1 MIPAKNSA
9 QRKEKRIMGID
20 ENLLKRLWIKRYGN
34 NPWARDCYGYWIYFY
49 DHGRDCR
56 KRTTPD
62 GRLEDCGWEIDH
74 ILPEA
79 RGGSDYES
87 NLEFVYHVC
96 NEKKS
101 DKTVY
106 ELANGKIY
114 EVKSRPYKPGYGI
127 YSRTLGRFIDWTS
140 KN

>member
-1 MIPAKNSA
+1 MS
-9 QRKEKRIMGID
+9 ID

-34 NPWARDCYGYWIYFY
+34 NQWAKDCYGYWINFY

-74 ILPEA
+74 ILPES
-79 RGGSDYES
+79 RGGTDYES

-106 ELANGKIY
+106 ELANGRVY
-114 EVKSRPYKPGYGI
+114 EVRNRYYKSGYGI
-127 YSRTLGRFIDWTS
+127 FSRTLGRFIDWTS
-140 KN
+140 NN

>member
-1 MIPAKNSA
+1 MISA
-9 QRKEKRIMGID
+9 QRKEKRIMSID
-20 ENLLKRLWIKRYGN
+20 ENLLRRLWIKRYGN
-34 NPWARDCYGYWIYFY
+34 NPWAKDCYGYWINYN

-56 KRTTPD
+56 KRYTPD

-74 ILPEA
+74 ILPES
-79 RGGSDYES
+79 RGGSDYEF

-106 ELANGKIY
+106 ELANDRIY
-114 EVKSRPYKPGYGI
+114 EVRSRPYKPGYGI
-127 YSRTLGRFIDWTS
+127 YSRSLGRFIDWTS
-140 KN
+140 RN

>member
-1 MIPAKNSA
+1 
-9 QRKEKRIMGID
+9 MGID
-20 ENLLKRLWIKRYGN
+20 ENLLKRLWVKRYGN

-74 ILPEA
+74 ILPES

-114 EVKSRPYKPGYGI
+114 EVRSRLYKSGCGI
-127 YSRTLGRFIDWTS
+127 YSRALGKFIDWTS
-140 KN
+140 RN

>member
-1 MIPAKNSA
+1 MS
-9 QRKEKRIMGID
+9 ID
-20 ENLLKRLWIKRYGN
+20 ENLLKRLWVKRYGN
-34 NPWARDCYGYWIYFY
+34 TQWAKDCYGYWINFY

-56 KRTTPD
+56 KRATPD

-74 ILPEA
+74 ILPES
-79 RGGSDYES
+79 RGGSDNEY

-106 ELANGKIY
+106 ELANGRIF
-114 EVKSRPYKPGYGI
+114 EVRSRYYKPGYGI
-127 YSRTLGRFIDWTS
+127 YNRFSGKFVDWES
-140 KN
+140 NH